1 MAREFAF
8 AYYFTK
14 RVRSQLLRPVRKEG
28 PLDREVVDMATKT
41 LERMRHAM
49 IELGYDPDRDPK
61 EAIYAI

>member
-1 MAREFAF
+1 
-8 AYYFTK
+8 
-14 RVRSQLLRPVRKEG
+14 
-28 PLDREVVDMATKT
+28 MATKT